1 MKLPRSKRKEL
12 RQQLAAAGVEK
23 KSRRRVK
30 RAVRA
35 EVRESDH
42 KTPKMTFNWQ
52 EGDLVRLPKY
62 MGGHTVMIVEVY
74 KTRDYFRYMDMESGQ
89 LKWLRGK
96 EIRPA

>member
-12 RQQLAAAGVEK
+12 RRQLAESGVEK

-42 KTPKMTFNWQ
+42 KTPKMTFNYS

-62 MGGHTVMIVEVY
+62 MGGHTVMVVEIY
-74 KTRDYFRYMDMESGQ
+74 KTGDYFRYMDMETGQ

>member
-12 RQQLAAAGVEK
+12 RRQLAEAGVEK

-42 KTPKMTFNWQ
+42 KRPKMTFNWQ
-52 EGDLVRLPKY
+52 EGDLVRLPKN
-62 MGGHTVMIVEVY
+62 MGGHMVMIVEVY

>member
-12 RQQLAAAGVEK
+12 RRQLAESGVEK

-30 RAVRA
+30 RAVRS

-62 MGGHTVMIVEVY
+62 SGGHTVMIIEVHES
-74 KTRDYFRYMDMESGQ
+74 KDYFRYMDMESGQ

>member
-12 RQQLAAAGVEK
+12 RRQLAEAGVEK

-30 RAVRA
+30 RAVRS

-42 KTPKMTFNWQ
+42 KTPTMTFNWQ
-52 EGDLVRLPKY
+52 EGDLVRLPKN
-62 MGGHTVMIVEVY
+62 MGGHMVMIVEVY